1 MTEANADA
9 MTYRIDKTAVV
20 PVQHPAYVTLYLSF
34 TEETNTISSHF
45 ETKEL
50 CYCFSLKCQ
59 KHGARTHTRMHAR
72 THARTHTHTHTQTH
86 HSSETNRHPPTT
98 ITTTHTHTTHQKR
111 ADIPPPPPP
120 PLPPTHTPLIRN
132 EQTSTH
138 PPPPTHP
145 PPRATLTDH

>member
-1 MTEANADA
+1 

-59 KHGARTHTRMHAR
+59 KHGARTHTRTHTRTHAR
-72 THARTHTHTHTQTH
+72 THARTHTSSLRSSLRAPGTENQTAL
-86 HSSETNRHPPTT
+86 TLDWFATVIRRN
-98 ITTTHTHTTHQKR
+98 
-111 ADIPPPPPP
+111 
-120 PLPPTHTPLIRN
+120 PLLTPVWN
-132 EQTSTH
+132 QTSLADREWLWWAPAHGTVNGRLQQRW
-138 PPPPTHP
+138 PWQTVV
-145 PPRATLTDH
+145 DGE